1 MSRTIPQLQCPKK
14 SADCSSVG
22 SEPNISK
29 GFSELRRCRKNKR
42 PETPAY
48 GTGVLGIEPSS
59 PNFQTA
65 NAPTLTIP
73 TVTEKTKYGT
83 KSTGETAFSPELQAV
98 VNAWPELPEALK
110 AGIMAM
116 VKASAGSKPG

>member
-1 MSRTIPQLQCPKK
+1 
-14 SADCSSVG
+14 
-22 SEPNISK
+22 
-29 GFSELRRCRKNKR
+29 
-42 PETPAY
+42 
-48 GTGVLGIEPSS
+48 VLGIEPSS